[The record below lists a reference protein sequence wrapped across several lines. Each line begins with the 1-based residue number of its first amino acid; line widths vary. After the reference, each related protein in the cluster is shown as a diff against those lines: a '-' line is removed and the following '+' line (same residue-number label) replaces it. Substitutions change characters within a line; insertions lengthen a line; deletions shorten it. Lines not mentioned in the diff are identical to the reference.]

1 MIHLTLLMVTVL
13 SSTQSAYGTQ
23 TDLKTR
29 VAQQVER
36 IKLISGNSENSSSS
50 TSIEDSALASRTS
63 SRSLSCESN
72 VPFHVL
78 VRVHRRVIH
87 HVSHCV
93 FLFFLAPA
101 MYSEP
106 DRL

>member
-13 SSTQSAYGTQ
+13 SATQSAYGTQ

-50 TSIEDSALASRTS
+50 TSIEDSRLG
-63 SRSLSCESN
+63 LQN
-72 VPFHVL
+72 VQP
-78 VRVHRRVIH
+78 VIE
-87 HVSHCV
+87 
-93 FLFFLAPA
+93 L
-101 MYSEP
+101 
-106 DRL
+106 